1 MAVGERRIRY
11 RFGRHDLLRT
21 RFAISPLI
29 ELAAATYV
37 LRLPD
42 QFPEHRPWIEDV
54 APRVAG
60 LPLDL
65 VYATSPLG
73 RTMWPNF
80 DAPPPVVPHPRIEDE
95 LDRLAATDPDLVRSD
110 VQRAYPDGVPN
121 DARPFVE
128 EPAAT
133 LAAFVDQSR
142 SFWQAALA
150 PWWPRMSAFLESEI
164 AARARRL
171 ATVGSEA
178 AFADLAA
185 SVSWDGRDLTVS
197 PVVMA
202 SRDVDLGGRGLLLI
216 PSVLAWSV
224 WSRVDP
230 PWDPA
235 LTYQPP
241 GVGDLWLRD
250 KDTTGAVEEL
260 VGRRRAAL
268 LRSLERPAS
277 TQTLARRTGWSA
289 GGISTHLAVLRRT
302 GLVVRR
308 REGRQVVYSRTA
320 AGDALRATEQVF
332 PTPGPKGQG
341 GVPTL

>member
-1 MAVGERRIRY
+1 MAGGERRVRY

-37 LRLPD
+37 LRLPR

-54 APRVAG
+54 TPRVAG
-60 LPLDL
+60 LSLDL
-65 VYATSPLG
+65 LYAASPLG
-73 RTMWPNF
+73 RTVWPNF
-80 DAPPPVVPHPRIEDE
+80 DAPPPVVPHARIEDE
-95 LDRLAATDPDLVRSD
+95 LDRLAATDPELVRSD
-110 VQRAYPDGVPN
+110 VHRAYPDGVA
-121 DARPFVE
+121 DAALRFVE
-128 EPAAT
+128 EPSAA
-133 LAAFVDQSR
+133 LADFVDQSR

-171 ATVGSEA
+171 VASGSEA
-178 AFADLAA
+178 AFADLDPTI
-185 SVSWDGRDLTVS
+185 SWDGRDLTVS
-197 PVVMA
+197 PVKVA
-202 SRDVDLGGRGLLLI
+202 PRDVDLDGRGLLII
-216 PSVLAWSV
+216 PSVLAWGV
-224 WSRVDP
+224 WPRVDP

-250 KDTTGAVEEL
+250 TSSDGALEEL

-268 LRSLERPAS
+268 LRSLEQPAS
-277 TQTLARRTGWSA
+277 THALARRTGWSS
-289 GGISTHLAVLRRT
+289 GGVSSHLGVLRRT

-308 REGRQVVYSRTA
+308 REGREVVYSRTA
-320 AGDALRATEQVF
+320 AGDALASSRQVF